1 MKGVL
6 GWYLRIVL
14 TKNRIENQV
23 TDLFNRASKSN
34 KSRFFYNGGFFNTKY
49 MQEHASLSD
58 EEYIS
63 MLKEYKGKVLAITG
77 MADRQA
83 DYRKL
88 DSISSLDGITTYTP
102 EKVNHVMR
110 EIDEEPDI
118 LNAKKEYKKI
128 LKKDIHHGV
137 KDTIKKWTSQL

>member
-1 MKGVL
+1 
-6 GWYLRIVL
+6 
-14 TKNRIENQV
+14 
-23 TDLFNRASKSN
+23 
-34 KSRFFYNGGFFNTKY
+34 
-49 MQEHASLSD
+49 
-58 EEYIS
+58 

>member
-1 MKGVL
+1 M
-6 GWYLRIVL
+6 
-14 TKNRIENQV
+14 TN
-23 TDLFNRASKSN
+23 LFNRASKSN

-77 MADRQA
+77 MADIQA

-110 EIDEEPDI
+110 KIDGEPDI
-118 LNAKKEYKKI
+118 LNAKKEYKKV
-128 LKKDIHHGV
+128 LKKRYSSGSKRHNKKMDISIIIF
-137 KDTIKKWTSQL
+137 KFKWTINYNLSLC